1 MPSAVYEQNIRQGKT
16 PEQAAQAE
24 LEAVYGAGFKRD
36 RNGKPVEKG
45 IGSAGNPSEQHF
57 TAIERWEGKD
67 AADAARAKART
78 AR

>member
-1 MPSAVYEQNIRQGKT
+1 MASAVYEQSIRKGLT

-36 RNGKPVEKG
+36 RNGRPLERG
-45 IGSAGNPSEQHF
+45 IGSSANPSEQHF